1 MYGSVIFHIVGV
13 DGREAAPFLD
23 FPAKLLSTLL
33 LLCMADMLMIHCVL
47 LLISTSGI
55 AQLYIRPLH
64 SIMKDCLPSFIVW
77 GMMMNSLPVSLL
89 FFDAPFAGG
98 YDVLCPRKIL
108 KVPSSRL

>member
-13 DGREAAPFLD
+13 DGRELLHSLI

-89 FFDAPFAGG
+89 SLTLHSPEAMMSCVP
-98 YDVLCPRKIL
+98 VRLL